1 MLHTDIQTDI
11 HFTIIYIYHHH
22 HQHQHH
28 HHCHHHIWECTQ
40 ALQYVKNYA
49 GGSSMWQGFP
59 IKVLIIHIV
68 IIALSTWLLSTLL
81 SSTSLSSVN
90 IIFVVMEPGWRA
102 NGPNPARLQRR
113 LELVHDQETRWKV
126 GQAGSTWGHG
136 LVLQVWMNMIMRW
149 WWIIYYGH
157 DNCDHN
163 SDFLL

>member
-22 HQHQHH
+22 QQQQHHH

-68 IIALSTWLLSTLL
+68 IIALSTWLSSTWWSTLL
-81 SSTSLSSVN
+81 SSTSLSTLYLLSWNQVDVPTDRILLGCKGASSSSTIKKLAEKSVRQDLLG
-90 IIFVVMEPGWRA
+90 VMVWFCRSGIWSW
-102 NGPNPARLQRR
+102 
-113 LELVHDQETRWKV
+113 HDDE
-126 GQAGSTWGHG
+126 
-136 LVLQVWMNMIMRW
+136 
-149 WWIIYYGH
+149 YGH
-157 DNCDHN
+157 DNCDYN